1 MKRESHVVA
10 ALLVRPDGRVLLVQ
24 RSESRPVMG
33 GLWSAVSGYVEAGE
47 TPLEAAVREV
57 REETG
62 LHVTPGRAGDPFRVE
77 LETQVMVV
85 HPVLARVPADVQ
97 ITLDRENQAYR
108 WIEPREVYD
117 LPRVP
122 QLEDDF
128 VALGLLPG

>member
-1 MKRESHVVA
+1 MKRESDVVA

-24 RSESRPVMG
+24 RSEGRPVMG
-33 GLWSAVSGYVEAGE
+33 GLWSAVSGYIEAGE
-47 TPLEAAVREV
+47 TPFEAAAREV

-62 LHVTPGRAGDPFRVE
+62 LHITPERAGEPFRVE
-77 LETQVMVV
+77 LETQVIVV
-85 HPVLARVPADVQ
+85 HSVLARVPAGVQ

-108 WIEPREVYD
+108 WVEPRDVYD
-117 LPRVP
+117 LPRVL